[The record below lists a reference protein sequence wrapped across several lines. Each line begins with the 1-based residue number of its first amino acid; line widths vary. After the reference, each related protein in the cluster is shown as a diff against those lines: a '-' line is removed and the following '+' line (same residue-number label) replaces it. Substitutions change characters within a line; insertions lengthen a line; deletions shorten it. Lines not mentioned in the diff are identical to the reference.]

1 MPTYKEVVNQIHSLT
16 KTEQLQLLEE
26 LKAIVEN
33 SIEEDVSPAEIAA
46 SETAWQDYLAGRDR
60 GKSLQELELELFGR
74 ELFQLSVI
82 SYQLSVISMERYL
95 I

>member
-1 MPTYKEVVNQIHSLT
+1 MPIYKEVVSQIHRLT
-16 KTEQLQLLEE
+16 KAEQFQLLEE

-33 SIEEDVSPAEIAA
+33 SIEAETEEELISPAEIAA

-74 ELFQLSVI
+74 KLE
-82 SYQLSVISMERYL
+82 
-95 I
+95 